1 MKIFH
6 NDLIDMTNKHQS
18 EMKIMDDNISA
29 MIQNLSAENS
39 KTDNHE
45 EQFTK
50 ISSKFSDYEDCI
62 DKMSINETHIQT
74 LSRQITNTSSKTD
87 NNEVKLTEF
96 MSKFS
101 DYEIR
106 LDKLSTDKIKKM
118 DTSIKE
124 NEEKLSPEFDKNMD
138 DLKSATSI
146 SIHPKSPNQ
155 NSHNSH
161 SSSKQPSADI
171 TKWQFLKSPDFIQI
185 LHSLPS
191 TCHT

>member
-1 MKIFH
+1 
-6 NDLIDMTNKHQS
+6 
-18 EMKIMDDNISA
+18 
-29 MIQNLSAENS
+29 
-39 KTDNHE
+39 
-45 EQFTK
+45 
-50 ISSKFSDYEDCI
+50 
-62 DKMSINETHIQT
+62 
-74 LSRQITNTSSKTD
+74 
-87 NNEVKLTEF
+87 